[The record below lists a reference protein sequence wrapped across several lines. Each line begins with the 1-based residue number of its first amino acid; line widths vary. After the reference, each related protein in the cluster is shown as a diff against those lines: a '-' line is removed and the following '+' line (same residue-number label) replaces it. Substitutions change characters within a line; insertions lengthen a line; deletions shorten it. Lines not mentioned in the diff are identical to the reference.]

1 MVGNTIIDGTLAPGN
16 SPGVIAI
23 TGDLTL
29 NGGSTSIFQV
39 DGLGVAG
46 AVDGFDQVNVTGALK
61 YGGVLKLDITGSYN
75 MGTAFQNYL
84 FNFGS
89 ETGGFSSVKYSLNG
103 SGWSDLNY
111 YAANNTWQMCDNN
124 ALTVGADNGYIGI
137 NLDTGFL
144 TVVPEPS
151 TWALLVGGVST
162 LMILRRRRG

>member
-1 MVGNTIIDGTLAPGN
+1 
-16 SPGVIAI
+16 
-23 TGDLTL
+23 
-29 NGGSTSIFQV
+29 
-39 DGLGVAG
+39 
-46 AVDGFDQVNVTGALK
+46 LK

-89 ETGGFSSVKYSLNG
+89 ETGGFSSVKYNLNG

-111 YAANNTWQMCDNN
+111 YAANNTWQMWDNN

-137 NLDTGFL
+137 NLNTGML